1 MPPRVSLP
9 TPPRG
14 CAPAPARHRDVVRLR
29 PAVRVPKR
37 TISCAPPDRS
47 PSKE

>member
-1 MPPRVSLP
+1 MSLP
-9 TPPRG
+9 TPPGG

>member
-1 MPPRVSLP
+1 MCACSRPQGGMPP
-9 TPPRG
+9 PPQGIDRKS
-14 CAPAPARHRDVVRLR
+14 VVRLR